1 MALISSFSRCAICHK
16 LLDDLPYLATSA
28 VAYPFCDDDPLYP
41 LYDTPLHW
49 DCYEPWPAR
58 PRFARQY
65 VSAVAENDSRNPY
78 CGEALRTNLMYL
90 SVHLRFRRY
99 GEPPRKEKPE
109 EAWVWLLET
118 GTCVRVP
125 LSKWAAWLWDLG
137 VTDATAGSTR
147 RPPHRLELA
156 SLWKVLPELRRLFP
170 NPEAVLAAV
179 DWKAKERLAEAI
191 QKEAA
196 LRERARLDANRE
208 HNNACRD
215 FAMASGHRGLTCP
228 HCRRQSTDI
237 EFVDYADDDR
247 KAYFVCPACGRSFGH
262 DL

>member
-1 MALISSFSRCAICHK
+1 MALITPFSRCAICHE
-16 LLDDLPYLATSA
+16 LLGDLPYLATSA
-28 VAYPFCDDDPLYP
+28 VVYPFWDDDPLYP

-49 DCYEPWPAR
+49 DCYEPWPPR

-65 VSAVAENDSRNPY
+65 VSAVAEADSGDPY
-78 CGEALRTNLMYL
+78 CGEALRTNLVYL
-90 SVHLRFRRY
+90 SVRRC
-99 GEPPRKEKPE
+99 GELPRKEEPG
-109 EAWVWLLET
+109 EAWVRLLET
-118 GTCVRVP
+118 GTCVIVP

-137 VTDATAGSTR
+137 VTDD
-147 RPPHRLELA
+147 PPHRLELV
-156 SLWKVLPELRRLFP
+156 SLRKVLPELRRLFP
-170 NPEAVLAAV
+170 NAEAVLAAV
-179 DWKAKERLAEAI
+179 DWEAKERLAKAI

-196 LRERARLDANRE
+196 LWECARLDANRD

-215 FAMASGHRGLTCP
+215 FIMASGHRGLTCP

-247 KAYFVCPACGRSFGH
+247 KSYFVCPACGRSFGH

>member
-1 MALISSFSRCAICHK
+1 MS
-16 LLDDLPYLATSA
+16 
-28 VAYPFCDDDPLYP
+28 DDDPLYAF
-41 LYDTPLHW
+41 YDTPLHW
-49 DCYEPWPAR
+49 DCYEPWPQR

-65 VSAVAENDSRNPY
+65 VSAVSESDSGDPY
-78 CGEALRTNLMYL
+78 CGKALLTNLVYL
-90 SVHLRFRRY
+90 SV
-99 GEPPRKEKPE
+99 RKEEPG

-118 GTCVRVP
+118 GTCVIVP

-137 VTDATAGSTR
+137 VTDDA
-147 RPPHRLELA
+147 PHRLELV
-156 SLWKVLPELRRLFP
+156 SLRKVLPELRRLFL

-179 DWKAKERLAEAI
+179 DWKAKERSAKANER
-191 QKEAA
+191 EAA
-196 LRERARLDANRE
+196 LRERARLDVIRD

-215 FAMASGHRGLTCP
+215 FIMASGHRGLTCP

-247 KAYFVCPACGRSFGH
+247 KSYFVCPACDRSFGH